1 MSQKGAGAL
10 RHIIELYEPTEGTSP
25 NGAPIRNLLIKSAK
39 TRAAVWQSKVA
50 QKEAGDSEQI
60 IADYRVKIRWR
71 DIKTGWFVLW
81 RDQLMRVIAVDD
93 SHPLQQYKTISVTTE
108 NAVVEMVQTDNSIVD
123 DAAAQLYQLVHFGQW
138 GE

>member
-10 RHIIELYEPTEGTSP
+10 RHKIELYQPTEGTSP
-25 NGAPIRNLLIKSAK
+25 NGAPIRNLLIKSAS
-39 TRAAVWQSKVA
+39 TRAAVWQNKVA

-60 IADYRVKIRWR
+60 IADYRVKMRWR
-71 DIKTGWFVLW
+71 EVKTGWFVVW
-81 RDQLMRVIAVDD
+81 KGQLMRVIAVDD

-108 NAVVEMVQTDNSIVD
+108 NAVIEMVQTDNSLVD
-123 DAAAQLYQLVHFGQW
+123 DAVEQLYQLVHFGQW